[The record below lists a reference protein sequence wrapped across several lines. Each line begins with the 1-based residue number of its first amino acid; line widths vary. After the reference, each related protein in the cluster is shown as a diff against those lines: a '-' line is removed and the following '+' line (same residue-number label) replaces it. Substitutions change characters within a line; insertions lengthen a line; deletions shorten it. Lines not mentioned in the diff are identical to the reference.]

1 MNFKEELTLTM
12 RPILRA
18 LLELP
23 SCLAW
28 FSACWYFSNLCCK
41 ASATFLGGGGGSKL
55 LAELLSPP
63 ASPLPALFGVA
74 SAGGATDSWEAG
86 GAIAIKGK
94 RVSEH
99 QSQQQKMIISHLQL
113 KNTCKMWK

>member
-1 MNFKEELTLTM
+1 M

-63 ASPLPALFGVA
+63 ASPLAALLGVV
-74 SAGGATDSWEAG
+74 SAGGATDTWEAG

-99 QSQQQKMIISHLQL
+99 QSQ
-113 KNTCKMWK
+113 